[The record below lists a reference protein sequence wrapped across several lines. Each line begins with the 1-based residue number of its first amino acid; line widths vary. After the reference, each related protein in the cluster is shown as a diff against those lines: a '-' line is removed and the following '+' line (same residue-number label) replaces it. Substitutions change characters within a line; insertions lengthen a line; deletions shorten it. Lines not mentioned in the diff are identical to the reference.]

1 MKLETVTETAPE
13 QKREISHQTRAHG
26 RPDPEADFSASRLDG
41 DRRRLTRN
49 ESEPSRSRELAVILW
64 VLALLLAEVELW
76 SWIFARMYS

>member
-1 MKLETVTETAPE
+1 MTETAPE
-13 QKREISHQTRAHG
+13 QKREISHRARAHG
-26 RPDPEADFSASRLDG
+26 RPDPEADFSAGRLDG

-49 ESEPSRSRELAVILW
+49 ESGPSRSRELAVILW